1 MALPKLN
8 APTYELVLPST
19 GEKIKFRPFL
29 VREQKILMV
38 AQESNEEAQIANSV
52 GDLVKSCTFGK
63 VDPKTSP
70 LFDIE
75 FLFLRIRGKSVGEST
90 KVSITCP
97 DDNETKVTMN
107 VNLEDIDV
115 HMTADHD
122 NLIKINNDVTIHM
135 RYPILT
141 DLQGGFFDEDMTSRV
156 FDVMNSCI
164 TKIEWGEK
172 IYERTDITQKE
183 MEEFV
188 DSLDNNNLE
197 SVMKFFDSMPKLR
210 HVVNIVNPKTKVKS
224 EVVLEGLQ
232 SFLD

>member
-8 APTYELVLPST
+8 TPTYELVLPST

-38 AQESNEEAQIANSV
+38 AQESNEEAQIASSI

-63 VDPKTSP
+63 VDPKSAP

-97 DDNETKVTMN
+97 DDNETKVTMT

-156 FDVMNSCI
+156 FAVMNSCI

-183 MEEFV
+183 MEQR
-188 DSLDNNNLE
+188 LYN
-197 SVMKFFDSMPKLR
+197 
-210 HVVNIVNPKTKVKS
+210 
-224 EVVLEGLQ
+224 
-232 SFLD
+232 